1 MWFRGAYIAAT
12 GGRDKDRA
20 TGMSSLANEEPLMV
34 VKAGVDIMGEVIRK
48 DCSDSRDSVVRE
60 GKTSL
65 RRGGSRSVRERVFRA
80 EDGDIG
86 RGWSGGSHR
95 GSKVLSTRGSDEDVV
110 GVDGDVFVEWGE
122 EEGVEDFLG
131 YAGGCRRH
139 G

>member
-48 DCSDSRDSVVRE
+48 DCGDSRDSVVRE
-60 GKTSL
+60 GKAPL
-65 RRGGSRSVRERVFRA
+65 RRGGSRSVHERTFRA
-80 EDGDIG
+80 EDGDVG
-86 RGWSGGSHR
+86 RSWSGGSHW

-110 GVDGDVFVEWGE
+110 RVNGDIFVERGE

-131 YAGGCRRH
+131 YTGGCRRH